1 MARTIGTFAVKGG
14 VGKTTTAVNLS
25 CALVKWFE
33 KDVLLIDT
41 NVSSA
46 HIGLHF
52 NVYEESLVTIR
63 DVLADPRLAEQLHTY
78 KIQHGGYTRGGVDI
92 LPCPL
97 RNRSD
102 DYIPVDSL
110 RAVINQLEHHYD
122 YIILDTAPGAE
133 NAMVNAAGAV
143 DEGIVVATPDI
154 PTITDGLKTVELL
167 EEVNAQVMGVAMNR
181 VRGESFEADESEV
194 ANTCRHNVV
203 AALPED
209 TKVQQAVT
217 EGAPV
222 TVLYGRSDF
231 SKRMKE
237 LASYVA
243 GEPPIQV
250 GLWERVKSFF
260 SSPVQT
266 GPVEEPDLE
275 EQVEHE
281 LEAERFPE
289 TKSGI
294 VEGVKRQLPADDRH
308 D

>member
-25 CALVKWFE
+25 CSLVKWFE
-33 KDVLLIDT
+33 KDVLLVDT

-52 NVYEESLVTIR
+52 NVYEDSLVTIR
-63 DVLADPRLAEQLHTY
+63 DILADARLADQIHSY
-78 KIQHGGYTRGGVDI
+78 KIQHGGYTRGSVDI

-110 RAVINQLEHHYD
+110 RAIVNLVEDDYD
-122 YIILDTAPGAE
+122 YIIFDTAPGAE

-143 DEGIVVATPDI
+143 DEGVVVATPDI
-154 PTITDGLKTVELL
+154 PTITDALKTVELL
-167 EEVNAQVMGVAMNR
+167 EEVDTHVMGVALNR
-181 VRGESFEADESEV
+181 MRGESFEADESEV
-194 ANTCRHNVV
+194 ANTCRNNVV
-203 AALPED
+203 AVLPED

-217 EGAPV
+217 EGGPV
-222 TVLYGRSDF
+222 TVLYGRSSF
-231 SKRMKE
+231 SKKMKQF
-237 LASYVA
+237 ASYVE
-243 GEPPIQV
+243 GEPPLQV
-250 GLWERVKSFF
+250 GFWERIKSIF
-260 SSPVQT
+260 STPGQT
-266 GPVEEPDLE
+266 RPVEEPDVE

-289 TKSGI
+289 TKSDI
-294 VEGVKRQLPADDRH
+294 VQGVKRQLPAED
-308 D
+308 